1 MKHSSFSE
9 KFVVN
14 KLRIDYLRKF
24 ILTQKCV
31 PYRVLKFWR
40 ENIIVNIR
48 LRDIPLDKV
57 FTGGSGGAQ
66 FEFDRVLLKES
77 CHVKFLRQFKDAD
90 KIDPQEFKKTEYFRH
105 ALIDINNSRPYFST
119 SNEDTII
126 LQAEY
131 FLRLYRSIRDNGY
144 TKNHVFRCDTAK
156 GHSDNYYPRV
166 ARILNSKH
174 YLIIDGHHRFSV
186 YYVLGESSIKAE
198 VIGRANISLDEIL
211 QKSNVAKN
219 IKNYE

>member
-1 MKHSSFSE
+1 MKQTYFSK
-9 KFVVN
+9 KFGIN
-14 KLRIDYLRKF
+14 KSRVDYLRKF

-31 PYRVLKFWR
+31 PWRVLKFWR
-40 ENIIVNIR
+40 ENIILNIR

-66 FEFDRVLLKES
+66 FEFDKVLLKES

-90 KIDPQEFKKTEYFRH
+90 NIDPKQFKKTDYFRH
-105 ALIDINNSRPYFST
+105 ALIDINNSRPYFGT

-144 TKNHVFRCDTAK
+144 KKNHVFRRDNEK

-166 ARILNSKH
+166 VRILNSNH

-186 YYVLGESSIKAE
+186 YYVLGKSSIKAE
-198 VIGRANISLDEIL
+198 VIGRTNISLDEIL
-211 QKSNVAKN
+211 QKSNVTN
-219 IKNYE
+219 IIKNYK